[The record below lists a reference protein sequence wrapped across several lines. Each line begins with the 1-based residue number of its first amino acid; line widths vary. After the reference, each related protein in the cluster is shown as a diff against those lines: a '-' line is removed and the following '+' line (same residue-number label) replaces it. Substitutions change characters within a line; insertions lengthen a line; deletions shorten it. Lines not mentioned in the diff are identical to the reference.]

1 MIAIKNTIVTATIVY
16 ELDPPK
22 LFGMTHSVDRVI
34 AEYSADSD
42 DEDEEPYL
50 DLNVKGWR
58 LTSKMTVDKRQ
69 TERESISLTRKE
81 RAEYV
86 TEDLGI
92 NYVRDLRDLLRTPF
106 EV

>member
-1 MIAIKNTIVTATIVY
+1 MIAIKNTAVTATIVY

-22 LFGMTHSVDRVI
+22 LFGATHSVDRVI
-34 AEYSADSD
+34 AEYSADST
-42 DEDEEPYL
+42 DEDEEPFI
-50 DLNVKGWR
+50 DVVIKGWR
-58 LTSKMTVDKRQ
+58 LTSKMTVDRRQ
-69 TERESISLTRKE
+69 TERENVYLTRTE

-86 TEDLGI
+86 TDDLGI